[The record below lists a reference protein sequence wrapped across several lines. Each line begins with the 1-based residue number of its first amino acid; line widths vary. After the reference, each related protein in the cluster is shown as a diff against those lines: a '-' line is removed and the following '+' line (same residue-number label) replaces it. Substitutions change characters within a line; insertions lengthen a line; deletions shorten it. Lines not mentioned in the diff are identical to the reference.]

1 MEMVNNNKKVRSSNF
16 SWEEEMNLIQ
26 EIEKFKH
33 ILECKTTNKVTN
45 AEKEEAW
52 RKVLSS
58 FNSRNIQVRSISQ
71 IKAKFDNLKT
81 KARKDVAKQKSYMT
95 GTGGGPAIKIDLDPV
110 TEATLNIINM
120 KTVVGLNNSL
130 DSDFINDLGMD
141 ASSSVLKEELLKEYP
156 QQYVDSEMT
165 IIAAGEAKDEMS
177 EISTQSIVPEFTEE
191 IVLEENQISPP
202 TSVTPSGSMSSK
214 KQTHIKKKIDW
225 SSYAPNNLKRKANGK
240 LHPTKIN
247 PLYNAKEDYY
257 KKKKELLEKT
267 VEAEEKERSRRRE
280 REEEEHLKKMTLL
293 DLEIKLKEKQLNK
306 LNVS

>member
-1 MEMVNNNKKVRSSNF
+1 MEMLNNNKKVRSSNF
-16 SWEEEMNLIQ
+16 SREEEMNLIQ

-81 KARKDVAKQKSYMT
+81 KARKDMAKQKSYMT

-120 KTVVGLNNSL
+120 KTL
-130 DSDFINDLGMD
+130 DLGMD

-156 QQYVDSEMT
+156 QQFVDSEMT

-202 TSVTPSGSMSSK
+202 RSMTPSGSMSSK

-267 VEAEEKERSRRRE
+267 VEAEEKGRSRRRE
-280 REEEEHLKKMTLL
+280 REEEHLKKMTLL

>member
-1 MEMVNNNKKVRSSNF
+1 MEMLNKKVRSSNF
-16 SWEEEMNLIQ
+16 SREEEMNLIQ

-81 KARKDVAKQKSYMT
+81 KARKDMAKQKSYMT

-120 KTVVGLNNSL
+120 KTL
-130 DSDFINDLGMD
+130 DLGMD

-156 QQYVDSEMT
+156 QQFVDSEMT

-202 TSVTPSGSMSSK
+202 RSMTPSGSMSGK
-214 KQTHIKKKIDW
+214 KV
-225 SSYAPNNLKRKANGK
+225 SF
-240 LHPTKIN
+240 
-247 PLYNAKEDYY
+247 
-257 KKKKELLEKT
+257 ELC
-267 VEAEEKERSRRRE
+267 VV
-280 REEEEHLKKMTLL
+280 
-293 DLEIKLKEKQLNK
+293 QL
-306 LNVS
+306 